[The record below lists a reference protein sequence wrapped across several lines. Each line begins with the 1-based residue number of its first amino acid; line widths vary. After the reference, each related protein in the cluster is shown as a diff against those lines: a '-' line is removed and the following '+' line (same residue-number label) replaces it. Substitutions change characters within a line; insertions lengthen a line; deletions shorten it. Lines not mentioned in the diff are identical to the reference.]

1 MLCLCTPT
9 KIPNLLH
16 DVMPY
21 GHIYKIS
28 LVQGTHKALHGAL
41 HKAKTRPNFKT
52 WLHIYHINENL
63 MIKIVQVGGDSR
75 GGGGGVGPVVGV
87 AANDEAFQSLL
98 IRQQAQE
105 QTMEQNQQATLGVIA
120 E

>member
-1 MLCLCTPT
+1 MEPT
-9 KIPNLLH
+9 KAPSATLWLL
-16 DVMPY
+16 Y
-21 GHIYKIS
+21 IS
-28 LVQGTHKALHGAL
+28 VRAYRELGYEEPQPIF
-41 HKAKTRPNFKT
+41 KTR
-52 WLHIYHINENL
+52 LHIYHINENL

-75 GGGGGVGPVVGV
+75 GGGGGVGPVVGM

-105 QTMEQNQQATLGVIA
+105 QRMEQNQQATLGVIA

>member
-1 MLCLCTPT
+1 MVTFT
-9 KIPNLLH
+9 KSH
-16 DVMPY
+16 K
-21 GHIYKIS
+21 YK
-28 LVQGTHKALHGAL
+28 APM
-41 HKAKTRPNFKT
+41 HKAKTRPIFKT

>member
-1 MLCLCTPT
+1 MRIEPCLAMEPT
-9 KIPNLLH
+9 KAPSATSWLL
-16 DVMPY
+16 Y
-21 GHIYKIS
+21 IS
-28 LVQGTHKALHGAL
+28 VCAYRELGYEEPQ
-41 HKAKTRPNFKT
+41 PIFKT

-63 MIKIVQVGGDSR
+63 MIKIVQVDGDAR
-75 GGGGGVGPVVGV
+75 GGGGGVAPVVGV

-105 QTMEQNQQATLGVIA
+105 QRMEQNQQATLGVIA